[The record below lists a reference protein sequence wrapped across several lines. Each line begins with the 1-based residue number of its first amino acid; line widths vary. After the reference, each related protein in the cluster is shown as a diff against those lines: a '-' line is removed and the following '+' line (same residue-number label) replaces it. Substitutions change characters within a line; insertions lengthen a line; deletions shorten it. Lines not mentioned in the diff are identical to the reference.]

1 MHVCYDPQ
9 NDIFFEVDK
18 LTDLKDYD
26 GICLDR
32 SIFSNMWQQ
41 SRELISNGKRSI
53 TLYVHG
59 GGKRFRER
67 FREELKTKV
76 GKYQK
81 MIEEVH
87 SCYGKSMSYH

>member
-41 SRELISNGKRSI
+41 SRELISNGKRI
-53 TLYVHG
+53 YYFI
-59 GGKRFRER
+59 RPWRW
-67 FREELKTKV
+67 EE
-76 GKYQK
+76 
-81 MIEEVH
+81 I
-87 SCYGKSMSYH
+87 